1 MKKYRALE
9 IWFVCLGIK
18 IYLCLCIQ
26 NPHKAMNSK
35 IPAYLTEKNNIIRL
49 ILFTAAFALL
59 FINIFK
65 PFGSR
70 DWYKISDLKF
80 FIFASLIVLV
90 GMLVVVVSR
99 LIMLAYVRKN
109 SLTYWQY
116 GLWVLAEILAMSMFY
131 ALFTKFIPK
140 ENVNRDFVEIFN
152 DSAFHASL
160 ILLLP
165 YAILWLYFSWRDKTR
180 MLEKLSQEDQSA
192 EAPKKALIA
201 FPDEKGELKISIML
215 DNLLYVDSAD
225 NYATIHYLNKS
236 RLSHFLIR
244 NSLKW
249 MEENLTIDSPLV
261 RCHRSFIVNLDKVK
275 VLRKTKDG
283 IYLDLDA
290 ENTPDIPVSKTYY
303 ERVMNK
309 FSKYSV

>member
-1 MKKYRALE
+1 
-9 IWFVCLGIK
+9 
-18 IYLCLCIQ
+18 
-26 NPHKAMNSK
+26 MNSK
-35 IPAYLTEKNNIIRL
+35 IPAYLTEKNNVIRL

-80 FIFASLIVLV
+80 FVFASLIVLV
-90 GMLVVVVSR
+90 GMLVVVISR
-99 LIMLAYVRKN
+99 LIMLAYIRKN
-109 SLTYWQY
+109 AINYWQY
-116 GLWVLAEILAMSMFY
+116 GLWVLAEILSMSMFY
-131 ALFTKFIPK
+131 ALFTKFIPE
-140 ENVNRDFVEIFN
+140 ENAGRDFVEIFN

-165 YAILWLYFSWRDKTR
+165 YAILWLYFSWREKNH
-180 MLEKLSQEDQSA
+180 MLEKLSQEEQPV
-192 EAPKKALIA
+192 EVHKKNLIA
-201 FPDEKGELKISIML
+201 FLDEKGELKISIAL
-215 DNLLYVDSAD
+215 ENLLYVDSAD

-236 RLSHFLIR
+236 KLSHFLIR

-249 MEENLTIDSPLV
+249 MEENMTTDRPLV
-261 RCHRSFIVNLDKVK
+261 RCHRSYIVNLDKVK

-283 IYLDLDA
+283 IYLELDA
-290 ENTPDIPVSKTYY
+290 MNTPDIPVSKTYY

>member
-1 MKKYRALE
+1 
-9 IWFVCLGIK
+9 
-18 IYLCLCIQ
+18 
-26 NPHKAMNSK
+26 MNSK

-90 GMLVVVVSR
+90 GMLVVVISR
-99 LIMLAYVRKN
+99 IIMLAYVRKN
-109 SLTYWQY
+109 SINYWQY
-116 GLWVLAEILAMSMFY
+116 ALWVLAEILSMSMFY
-131 ALFTKFIPK
+131 AVFTKFIPK
-140 ENVNRDFVEIFN
+140 ENAMRDFVEIFD
-152 DSAFHASL
+152 DSTIHASL

-165 YAILWLYFSWRDKTR
+165 YSIMWLYFSWRDKTH
-180 MLEKLSQEDQSA
+180 MLEKLSKDEQRA
-192 EAPKKALIA
+192 EVPKKSLIA

-215 DNLLYVDSAD
+215 ENLLYVDSAD

-236 RLSHFLIR
+236 KLSHFLIR

-249 MEENLTIDSPLV
+249 MEENLTNESPLV
-261 RCHRSFIVNLDKVK
+261 RCHRSYIVNLDKVK

-283 IYLDLDA
+283 IFLELDA
-290 ENTPDIPVSKTYY
+290 INTPDIPVSKTYY

>member
-1 MKKYRALE
+1 
-9 IWFVCLGIK
+9 
-18 IYLCLCIQ
+18 
-26 NPHKAMNSK
+26 MNSK
-35 IPAYLTEKNNIIRL
+35 IPGYMYEKSNIIRL

-90 GMLVVVVSR
+90 GMLVVVISR
-99 LIMLAYVRKN
+99 MIMLRFVRKN
-109 SLTYWQY
+109 AISYLQY
-116 GLWVLAEILAMSMFY
+116 GIWVLIEILSMSMFY

-140 ENVNRDFVEIFN
+140 ENVNRDFLQIFY
-152 DSAFHASL
+152 DSTLHASL

-165 YAILWLYFSWRDKTR
+165 YAILWLYFSWNEKNSI
-180 MLEKLSQEDQSA
+180 LEKLKQEEKIA
-192 EAPKKALIA
+192 EVPKRNLIA
-201 FPDEKGELKISIML
+201 FLDEKGEFKISIVL
-215 DNLLYVDSAD
+215 ENLLYVDSAD

-236 RLSHFLIR
+236 KLSHFLIR

-249 MEENLTIDSPLV
+249 MEENLTKESPLV
-261 RCHRSFIVNLDKVK
+261 RCHRSYIVNLDKVK

-283 IYLDLDA
+283 IFLELDA
-290 ENTPDIPVSKTYY
+290 LNTPDIPVSKTYY
-303 ERVMNK
+303 ERVMTK
-309 FSKYSV
+309 FSQYSV

>member
-9 IWFVCLGIK
+9 MWFVCLGIK

-99 LIMLAYVRKN
+99 LIMLAFVRKN

-116 GLWVLAEILAMSMFY
+116 GLWVLAEILSMSMFY

-140 ENVNRDFVEIFN
+140 ENVNRDFVQIFN

-165 YAILWLYFSWRDKTR
+165 YSILWLYFSWRDKPVCLKSYR
-180 MLEKLSQEDQSA
+180 RKINLPKLL
-192 EAPKKALIA
+192 KK
-201 FPDEKGELKISIML
+201 
-215 DNLLYVDSAD
+215 
-225 NYATIHYLNKS
+225 
-236 RLSHFLIR
+236 R
-244 NSLKW
+244 
-249 MEENLTIDSPLV
+249 
-261 RCHRSFIVNLDKVK
+261 
-275 VLRKTKDG
+275 
-283 IYLDLDA
+283 
-290 ENTPDIPVSKTYY
+290 
-303 ERVMNK
+303 
-309 FSKYSV
+309 